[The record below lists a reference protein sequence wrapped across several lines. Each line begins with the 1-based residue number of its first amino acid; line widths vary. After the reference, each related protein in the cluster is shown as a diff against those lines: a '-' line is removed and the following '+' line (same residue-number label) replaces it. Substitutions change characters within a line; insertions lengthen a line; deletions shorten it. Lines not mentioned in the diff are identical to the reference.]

1 MAQRVHQFFTCRKF
15 DVGVVEGGIA
25 TAFQLANLRGRHNVF
40 SSQRGNVQPG
50 VLAQAFQK
58 IAVFSGPLG
67 RAHGTLWG
75 SAYLFLIKEILVFYI
90 RNSNLG

>member
-1 MAQRVHQFFTCRKF
+1 
-15 DVGVVEGGIA
+15 
-25 TAFQLANLRGRHNVF
+25 
-40 SSQRGNVQPG
+40 
-50 VLAQAFQK
+50 LAQAFQK